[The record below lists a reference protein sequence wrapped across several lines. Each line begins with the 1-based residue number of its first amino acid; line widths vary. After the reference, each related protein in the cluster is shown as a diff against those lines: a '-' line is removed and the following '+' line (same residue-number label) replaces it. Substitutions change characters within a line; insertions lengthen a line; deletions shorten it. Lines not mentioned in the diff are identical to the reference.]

1 MNSILVLDD
10 PISSI
15 YSTVPVLAVPG
26 TCVLGEP
33 VHLDGIIAPGLNENM
48 LKQIIVSGKHYMT
61 VECLQKQWRYK
72 QVRVLRKIHLELRQ
86 HLGLHPKAQGIKASD
101 GAYYNA

>member
-48 LKQIIVSGKHYMT
+48 LKQ
-61 VECLQKQWRYK
+61 
-72 QVRVLRKIHLELRQ
+72 VRVFRKIHLELRQ